1 MRRVIDFYRLQ
12 IKVMREWQPTGTSR
26 TRRLLA
32 TLIISMLSFAGA
44 VILTPGYD
52 MAPGAP
58 IIGTLLLAALCLAV
72 LNILVRPIFLGLF
85 AGVSVIAVTIATLV
99 FQVVSFLVVPF
110 FVDDLLVSGVLS
122 ALFASLVY
130 GLVNTI
136 LVALFSISSD
146 DSYFAILMQQ
156 VSARREG
163 VVRTDKPGL
172 VVVQIDGLAQP
183 ILMRQIR
190 AGRVPHLSNWVRSG
204 QYRLSGWEALL
215 PPTTPASQ
223 AGNPAREQRRHPGL
237 PLVREGPRPDHGRQP
252 SGGRDGGRDQDLEW

>member
-32 TLIISMLSFAGA
+32 TLVISMLSFAGA
-44 VILTPGYD
+44 VILTPGFD
-52 MAPGAP
+52 LAPGAP
-58 IIGTLLLAALCLAV
+58 IIGNLLVAALCLAV

-85 AGVSVIAVTIATLV
+85 AGVSVIAVTIATLA
-99 FQVVSFLVVPF
+99 FQVISFLVVPF
-110 FVDDLLVSGVLS
+110 LVDDLLVSGMLS

-237 PLVREGPRPDHGRQP
+237 PLVREGTRPDHGRQP